1 MSTRDKIAAILEGMT
16 QDEFMSTFND
26 VLIGQEELL
35 KEYFIAAFENR
46 GVNDKQYKTDAYL
59 LTGAI
64 LSNVMEYFA
73 KYYAEELSDDEGDY
87 DKPASNDSQRAD
99 EMNEVLRV
107 GYAL

>member
-64 LSNVMEYFA
+64 LS
-73 KYYAEELSDDEGDY
+73 
-87 DKPASNDSQRAD
+87 KPASNDSQRAD